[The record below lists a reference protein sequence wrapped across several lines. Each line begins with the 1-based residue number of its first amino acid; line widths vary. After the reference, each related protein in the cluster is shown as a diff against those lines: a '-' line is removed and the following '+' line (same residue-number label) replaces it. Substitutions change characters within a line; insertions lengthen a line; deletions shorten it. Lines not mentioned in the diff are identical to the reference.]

1 MPGKSY
7 RKVLK
12 IVGFATLM
20 IVIFFAGFLSGGY
33 RATESIKARHE
44 TARKFLLGGAEASL
58 ATGDLA
64 DAVMLSHKALAES
77 PDLYQPYRA
86 LGDAYRKSGELET
99 ALLMYKLALINSW
112 KSQDSDMLGIFDGP
126 TLIELARKQIEE
138 NVDEIEG
145 KL

>member
-1 MPGKSY
+1 MVVDGAADVSIGA
-7 RKVLK
+7 VE
-12 IVGFATLM
+12 VEVHSDMTSQEVAA
-20 IVIFFAGFLSGGY
+20 VI
-33 RATESIKARHE
+33 RQ
-44 TARKFLLGGAEASL
+44 
-58 ATGDLA
+58 
-64 DAVMLSHKALAES
+64 ALAES